1 METEITSLTLLTQKC
16 TEKLRLRSGP
26 LLEISFTKV
35 HHMHFGATGN
45 RTQAPK
51 SSPIVQTL
59 ILCSVDAGQEG
70 GSGLRFGG
78 TFYKHTGIFMCA
90 FFKLVCLQA
99 TWWKHVSAFGLYCD
113 FFSGPLYTGSIKVYS
128 RFKIFFVLIRV
139 NKDLPRPNFLALG
152 LRSYR
157 RYKKHINY
165 LTYGFKKDSKTLYI
179 FFS

>member
-26 LLEISFTKV
+26 LLEISFTK
-35 HHMHFGATGN
+35 
-45 RTQAPK
+45 APHALRSHRKQDSGSK

-99 TWWKHVSAFGLYCD
+99 T
-113 FFSGPLYTGSIKVYS
+113 
-128 RFKIFFVLIRV
+128 
-139 NKDLPRPNFLALG
+139 
-152 LRSYR
+152 
-157 RYKKHINY
+157 
-165 LTYGFKKDSKTLYI
+165 
-179 FFS
+179 